1 MFATPNQPKSTKGL
15 SNLSTDFQRRVVSEN
30 EVPPTIRKRIKK
42 IQQKQEEQKALL
54 GMTSDVLY
62 LFDLKKKAEAGN
74 VESRLD
80 YADIYMYGLYGV
92 AASYETAVEYYTKAA
107 QAGNVTAQT
116 RLADCYFDGLGVA
129 QNYSEAVKWY
139 PKAAR
144 HGDAYAK
151 TFLAICYQNGNGVE
165 ADMETAL
172 ELYEEA
178 ARAGDALAQF
188 NLSDYY
194 LADEEAS
201 DDEFFTGL
209 KWLEKSAAQNFP
221 PAQTSLGMFYIQGM
235 GVEQNF
241 NKGFELLNAA
251 VAQDDVNALA
261 FLGGLYYKGVGV
273 RQDTKKGLRLLR
285 QAAERGSEEAA
296 AMLVR

>member
-1 MFATPNQPKSTKGL
+1 MSD
-15 SNLSTDFQRRVVSEN
+15 DFQRRVVSEKD
-30 EVPPTIRKRIKK
+30 VPPTIRKRIKK
-42 IQQKQEEQKALL
+42 IQQEQEEQKALL
-54 GMTSDVLY
+54 GMVSDVLY
-62 LFDLKKKAEAGN
+62 FHDVKKKAESGN
-74 VESRLD
+74 VDRQLS
-80 YADIYMYGLYGV
+80 YADICMYGLFG
-92 AASYETAVEYYTKAA
+92 AAVNYEIAVKYYTQAA
-107 QAGNVTAQT
+107 KAGNVTAQT
-116 RLADCYFDGLGVA
+116 RLADCYFDGVGVA
-129 QNYSEAVKWY
+129 QNYSKAVKWY
-139 PKAAR
+139 TKAAR
-144 HGDAYAK
+144 QGDAYAK

-194 LADEEAS
+194 LKDEDAS

-209 KWLEKSAAQNFP
+209 KWLKGSAAQNFP
-221 PAQTSLGMFYIQGM
+221 PAQTALGMLYIQGM

-241 NKGFELLNAA
+241 GKGFELLNAA

-261 FLGGLYYKGVGV
+261 FLGGLYYKGIGV
-273 RQDTKKGLRLLR
+273 RQDTKKGLQFLR

-296 AMLVR
+296 DMLARFR

>member
-1 MFATPNQPKSTKGL
+1 MKGL
-15 SNLSTDFQRRVVSEN
+15 SNLSEEFTRRVVSEKD
-30 EVPPTIRKRIKK
+30 VPPTIRKRIKK

-54 GMTSDVLY
+54 DMTSDVLY

-74 VESRLD
+74 VESQLD
-80 YADIYMYGLYGV
+80 YADIYMYGLFG
-92 AASYETAVEYYTKAA
+92 AAVDYETAAEYYTKAA

-116 RLADCYFDGLGVA
+116 RLADCYFDGMGVA

-139 PKAAR
+139 TKAAR

-165 ADMETAL
+165 ANMDTAL
-172 ELYEEA
+172 KLYEEA

-194 LADEEAS
+194 LKDEDAS

-209 KWLEKSAAQNFP
+209 KWLKKSAAQNFP

-241 NKGFELLNAA
+241 DKGFELLNAA
-251 VAQDDVNALA
+251 IAQDDVNALA
-261 FLGGLYYKGVGV
+261 FLGGLYYKGIGV
-273 RQDTKKGLRLLR
+273 RQDTNKGLRLLR

-296 AMLVR
+296 DMLARLK